1 MLSSYLES
9 DKTTLLVQFDGS
21 CHADRGTGGAGAAL
35 LELQRE
41 GLTLLKWRAV
51 ALPSCPD
58 NIFAEAVS
66 ANLATD
72 LLCEEM
78 VHRSYAVDQAYLQG
92 DILPIV
98 KHLAFAGRFRRIDL
112 QPIIQQIRRKQSRFF
127 DYGKWV
133 YRPREA
139 NILADYL
146 AGVASRA
153 AQAFPANVSEPTEIV
168 VEAPYHL
175 AMRSG
180 AVVLEER
187 PLGIT
192 ILLLTEVPNISIELV
207 NNFIVHAANQQ
218 YLKEVEAYLAG
229 TANLTKPRV
238 VEYTASATDCLGRLY
253 GRGPCAQR
261 LPRKVRLL
269 LFGTTH
275 QEVDM
280 IGAFYEIMRRLLRS
294 SHLPHIVDLRAIL
307 TDLLGLVSLNQRSA
321 VVKRHP
327 LIVMNAGAE

>member
-1 MLSSYLES
+1 M
-9 DKTTLLVQFDGS
+9 
-21 CHADRGTGGAGAAL
+21 
-35 LELQRE
+35 
-41 GLTLLKWRAV
+41 
-51 ALPSCPD
+51 PSCPD

-92 DILPIV
+92 DILPII

-127 DYGKWV
+127 DNGKWV

-146 AGVASRA
+146 AGVVSRA

-168 VEAPYHL
+168 VEAPYQL

-187 PLGIT
+187 P
-192 ILLLTEVPNISIELV
+192 SR
-207 NNFIVHAANQQ
+207 
-218 YLKEVEAYLAG
+218 YY
-229 TANLTKPRV
+229 
-238 VEYTASATDCLGRLY
+238 YT
-253 GRGPCAQR
+253 
-261 LPRKVRLL
+261 
-269 LFGTTH
+269 TT
-275 QEVDM
+275 
-280 IGAFYEIMRRLLRS
+280 YWRS
-294 SHLPHIVDLRAIL
+294 RI
-307 TDLLGLVSLNQRSA
+307 
-321 VVKRHP
+321 
-327 LIVMNAGAE
+327 